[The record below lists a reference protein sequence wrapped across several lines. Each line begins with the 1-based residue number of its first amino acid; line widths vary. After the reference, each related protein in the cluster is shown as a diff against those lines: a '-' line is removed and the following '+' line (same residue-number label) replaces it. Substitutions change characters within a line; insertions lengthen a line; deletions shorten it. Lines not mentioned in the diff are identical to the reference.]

1 MKIKNLYISTLC
13 ICLLT
18 TLTNCKEKQSDNINT
33 RKIELKKVEKLNS
46 SDVVTDYIEI
56 EKPPTFPGGDVELLE
71 FINKNLNKK
80 IVGNLN
86 LKEGKVVARFQIDTI
101 GQVIN
106 LRIVI
111 SYNQAIDSEFN
122 RVLKLMPKWK
132 SGKLLINRI
141 NGTWVKIAV

>member
-1 MKIKNLYISTLC
+1 M
-13 ICLLT
+13 
-18 TLTNCKEKQSDNINT
+18 TLTNCKEKRADNKNT
-33 RKIELKKVEKLNS
+33 RKIELKKVEKSNS
-46 SDVVTDYIEI
+46 SDIVADYIEI
-56 EKPPTFPGGDVELLE
+56 EKPPAFPGGEFKLLE

-80 IVGNLN
+80 IVDNLK

-101 GQVIN
+101 GQVLN

-132 SGKLLINRI
+132 SGELLIDGT
-141 NGTWVKIAV
+141 NGYWVKKPVYMTLPIEIPFNEK